1 MDDGSDSHVGGGEP
15 SDVIDIAG
23 YPEVS
28 QWDSLLTLIVEM
40 GQHNVGGLRVAVQYE
55 TVTQAEASKAAWQ
68 FFQQMLADITKIVTE
83 DAQSARELLE
93 GLRVIA
99 RISSL
104 CSQMSVE
111 SDLGRPVFFDMCS
124 DNRMIG
130 GPNPDGNYFLAM
142 IRGDRRYR
150 ITGTRG
156 TTSYLGFQILA
167 GTGLTPRRM
176 SNYVSDVDL
185 ALSGDQFALVLS
197 AQEPQEPA
205 DLRGALWV
213 QIPDDASSVVVREYI
228 GDRAA
233 EELATLRIEALDP
246 DPVAPLTDDDLAEQF
261 TAMAWSLM
269 KLATLHRTIKP
280 ELLDRP
286 NELLTAEAADLGAAD
301 TTPDNLYMMG
311 TFRLEPG
318 QALVLDIEPPNTR
331 YWNVTLEN
339 IWHECL
345 EPRRRHSSV
354 TNRGVRP
361 DADGRVRIAISA
373 EDLGFG
379 HWLDTG
385 GRHRGFVV
393 LRWLDNPDPPDVT
406 VSVRQREAQ
415 P

>member
-1 MDDGSDSHVGGGEP
+1 M
-15 SDVIDIAG
+15 
-23 YPEVS
+23 
-28 QWDSLLTLIVEM
+28 
-40 GQHNVGGLRVAVQYE
+40 
-55 TVTQAEASKAAWQ
+55 TQAEASKAAWQ
-68 FFQQMLADITKIVTE
+68 FFQQMLADVTKIVTE
-83 DAQSARELLE
+83 DAESERELLE

-99 RISSL
+99 RVSSL

-124 DNRMIG
+124 ENRMIG
-130 GPNPDGNYFLAM
+130 GPNPDGNYFLGM

-150 ITGTRG
+150 IMGSRG
-156 TTSYLGFQILA
+156 TTAYLGFQILA

-185 ALSGDQFALVLS
+185 ALSDDQFALVLS
-197 AQEPQEPA
+197 AQEPA
-205 DLRGALWV
+205 DLHGAQWV

-246 DPVAPLTDDDLAEQF
+246 DPVGPLTDEQLAEQF

-280 ELLDRP
+280 ELLERP
-286 NELLTAEAADLGAAD
+286 NALLTAEAADLGAAD

-318 QALVLDIEPPNTR
+318 EALVLDIAPPDTR

-339 IWHECL
+339 IWHECV

-354 TNRGVRP
+354 TNRGLRP

-373 EDLGFG
+373 QDHGFG

-393 LRWLDNPDPPDVT
+393 LRWLDNPSPPDVT
-406 VSVRQREAQ
+406 VSVRRQKEQA
-415 P
+415 